1 MDCIS
6 RIPKHIFFKLHYPQP
21 PDIQIIIIIIINFAI
36 PGDRNAIRKVA
47 EKILKY
53 KDVVI
58 KKQRMWKVKAK
69 IILVITRATGTIS
82 KITQTV
88 PEQQPGKG
96 EIEEK
101 QKKTKK
107 NSLMGHCTLTAG
119 SANVK
124 EQSIFHG

>member
-101 QKKTKK
+101 QNKTKK
-107 NSLMGHCTLTAG
+107 KQPYGALHTYCGKC
-119 SANVK
+119 
-124 EQSIFHG
+124 